1 MAPNSPAV
9 RTVVH
14 ATTAIEACL
23 RGELTAPA
31 DCSASHAA
39 HWRRSGCLRSRVPA
53 WTSTHEQVQ
62 GCFRC
67 CMEAT
72 WSSRATRSEW
82 WREQMKNS
90 SQEMVLGLETEP
102 GVLLSAN
109 TDLQFADVGML
120 HGREALETPPPTPAA
135 TSGSQRPTLAVL
147 HGNGKQEPPLLSLL
161 AQSKSSLRVP
171 MTVVEVGDVPLPTT
185 KATPV
190 LDQPGT
196 VAAWFV
202 NNPRIQHPKV
212 HAYPRGV
219 QNTPRWWQVLRNSMR
234 QLRRER
240 PQLLMCMCFH
250 PRRPGR
256 QRKMDLLAQKGFECK
271 THAKECGNTRTAYMD
286 RLLESK
292 FVFSP
297 QGMGMNNHR
306 DWEAL
311 LAGAVPLV
319 DYHAELEPM
328 WETLPVVRVRDWANV
343 TPAFL
348 ETEWER
354 LHLDASLEWTR
365 IYLPFWLDR
374 LLHAVD
380 GAAPHKS
387 VESKARIS
395 VR

>member
-1 MAPNSPAV
+1 
-9 RTVVH
+9 
-14 ATTAIEACL
+14 
-23 RGELTAPA
+23 
-31 DCSASHAA
+31 
-39 HWRRSGCLRSRVPA
+39 
-53 WTSTHEQVQ
+53 
-62 GCFRC
+62 
-67 CMEAT
+67 
-72 WSSRATRSEW
+72 
-82 WREQMKNS
+82 MKNS

-120 HGREALETPPPTPAA
+120 HGRAALETPPPTPAA

-219 QNTPRWWQVLRNSMR
+219 QNTPRWWQVLRNSTR

-250 PRRPGR
+250 PWRPGR
-256 QRKMDLLAQKGFECK
+256 QRKMEILAQKGFECK
-271 THAKECGNTRTAYMD
+271 THAKECGNTRTAY
-286 RLLESK
+286 
-292 FVFSP
+292 
-297 QGMGMNNHR
+297 MNNHR

-354 LHLDASLEWTR
+354 LHIDTSLEWTK
-365 IYLPFWLDR
+365 IYLPFWLDK

-380 GAAPHKS
+380 GAEPHTT
-387 VESKARIS
+387 VEYKARYA